1 SLDDQKPAKL
11 SETDNGNKAESG
23 SQTEEYQGLLKEN
36 EAIDKAYRMGLDKA
50 KTVEDRKE
58 AREKLLTE
66 PRIKL
71 ASKFLELAEKY
82 PKDDVALK
90 SLLWIRD
97 TSRMSIFLDAES
109 AKRWNGPADKALE
122 FLFKHHLENDEL
134 AKVCQSLCVGYD
146 SREDVLLKTA

>member
-1 SLDDQKPAKL
+1 MTNFLAQITVALVHLIAVPGSYSNAINLPASLDDQKPAKL

-66 PRIKL
+66 PRIKRGIVN
-71 ASKFLELAEKY
+71 SC
-82 PKDDVALK
+82 
-90 SLLWIRD
+90 
-97 TSRMSIFLDAES
+97 
-109 AKRWNGPADKALE
+109 G
-122 FLFKHHLENDEL
+122 
-134 AKVCQSLCVGYD
+134 
-146 SREDVLLKTA
+146 